1 MAKSAGGDGGNEPT
15 TPNGLSLP
23 AQLRDATRT
32 VLWLAGVAALL
43 FVPAG
48 TVRWPGAW
56 VFLVETSGLGL
67 ATELWLAR
75 HDPELLA
82 QRRSSLVQ
90 TGQAGWDKVLMAIVP
105 VLWLAWLPLMALDAV
120 RFQASYVPVWVQVFG
135 GLALAV
141 SFFLVYLTYREN
153 SYAAPVVKIQKE
165 RGHKVVTTG
174 PYRYVRH
181 PIYASGILSYLGTPL
196 LLGSWYGLI
205 MVPVLTAL
213 LGIRAVMEERMLEAE
228 LKGYREYVARVRYR
242 LIPMIW

>member
-1 MAKSAGGDGGNEPT
+1 MSAGSN
-15 TPNGLSLP
+15 SR
-23 AQLRDATRT
+23 QLRDMTRT
-32 VLWLAGVAALL
+32 ILWLAVVAVFL
-43 FVPAG
+43 FVTAG

-56 VFLVETSGLGL
+56 VFLVETGGCGL
-67 ATELWLAR
+67 ATELWLAK
-75 HDPELLA
+75 HDPGLLA
-82 QRRSSLVQ
+82 QRRSCLVQ

-105 VLWLAWLPLMALDAV
+105 LLWLAWLLLMALDAV
-120 RFQASYVPVWVQVFG
+120 RFQASHVPAWVQVVG

-141 SFFLVYLTYREN
+141 SFFLVYLAYREN

-196 LLGSWYGLI
+196 LLGSWYGLT
-205 MVPVLTAL
+205 MVPVMSTR

-228 LKGYREYVARVRYR
+228 LEGYREYVADVRCR